1 MAECHIGSGRQPPLQ
16 SSHLPTG
23 PNMLTPKVALTLIIA
38 AVAGQPG
45 IAQHTGQPLLG
56 FTEAGAAVQHRLE
69 AAYDSHLDPDDL
81 AAWMH
86 ELAREPHHLG
96 SSHDARN
103 VETLRRW
110 FAEWGYDVD
119 VARYEVLLPTPV
131 TRSLAMTAPH
141 AFTASL
147 TERAVDGDASTT
159 SPDVLPPYNA
169 FSPDGDVTGELVYVN
184 YGTREDYEL
193 LARYGVDVEGKI
205 VIARYGRVFRGVKPK
220 LAAEHG
226 AIACLI
232 FSDPVDDGY
241 YPGEVYPEGP
251 YKNDSGVQRGSIMDL
266 PLHAGDLL
274 TPGWA
279 AVEGARRLTRDEA
292 PAMPTIPTLPI
303 SYGDARPLLD
313 AIEGPVAPIEW
324 RGALPITYRIGPG
337 PATVRLIVKFDWR
350 MVAAMNVVAR
360 LEGARWPD
368 QWVLRG
374 NHHDAWNHGARDPIA
389 GLVTVLAEAKAIAQL
404 PERPGRT
411 LVFAAWG
418 AEEQGLMGSTEW
430 AEEHREELT
439 EKAVLYT
446 NTDGNGRGFLSLG
459 GSHALTKFWAEVQR
473 DVVDPQTGLSL
484 ADRNRARIRAT
495 GDEKA
500 RKDLAERDLALGALG
515 SGSDYSAFIQ
525 HLGISS
531 ANISAGGEAES
542 GSYHTLYDTVEHY
555 ERFVDPGHVYGVVL
569 AKTTGR
575 ATLRMANAPLLPFDF
590 KDLASTVKGYVNE
603 VEELADKQRAE
614 TARVNGLIESGD
626 FTAAL
631 DPTKALQPPPH
642 RAPVPHFNFAPI
654 HNALARLD
662 AALDGTTLSPDL
674 DTATLDEIN
683 ILLYTA
689 ERLLLRKEGLPGRP
703 WFRHQ
708 IYSPGRYT
716 GYGAKTLP
724 WVREAIEQRRYD
736 QVAPGVTA
744 LADALNALAEQM
756 ERIKALAG

>member
-1 MAECHIGSGRQPPLQ
+1 
-16 SSHLPTG
+16 
-23 PNMLTPKVALTLIIA
+23 MLNRRGALTFA
-38 AVAGQPG
+38 VTAVACQQAIGQQDSP
-45 IAQHTGQPLLG
+45 PLLG
-56 FTEAGAAVQHRLE
+56 FTEAGAAAQHRLE
-69 AAYDSHLDPDDL
+69 AAYDNHLDPDDL

-103 VETLRRW
+103 VETLRSW
-110 FAEWGYDVD
+110 FTEWGYDTE
-119 VARYEVLLPTPV
+119 VARYDVLLPTPV
-131 TRSLAMTAPH
+131 TRSLTMTVPH
-141 AFTASL
+141 EFTASL
-147 TERAVDGDASTT
+147 TELPAVGDDSSA

-184 YGTREDYEL
+184 YGTREDYEM

-205 VIARYGRVFRGVKPK
+205 VIVRYGRVFRGVKPK

-226 AIACLI
+226 AIGCLI
-232 FSDPVDDGY
+232 YSDPVDDGY

-251 YKNDSGVQRGSIMDL
+251 YKNASGVQRGSIMDL

-279 AVEGARRLTRDEA
+279 AVEGARRLAREEA
-292 PAMPTIPTLPI
+292 PAMAAIPTLPI
-303 SYGDARPLLD
+303 SYHDARPVLD
-313 AIEGPVAPIEW
+313 AIEGPVAPTAW

-337 PATVRLIVKFDWR
+337 PATVRLTVKFDWR
-350 MVAAMNVVAR
+350 TATAMNVIAR

-374 NHHDAWNHGARDPIA
+374 NHHDAWNHGARDPIS
-389 GLVTVLAEAKAIAQL
+389 GLVTVLAEARAIAQL

-430 AEEHREELT
+430 AEEHREELAQ
-439 EKAVLYT
+439 KAVVYT
-446 NTDGNGRGFLSLG
+446 NTDGNGRGFVRLG

-484 ADRNRARIRAT
+484 ADRNRARIRAS

-500 RKDLAERDLALGALG
+500 RKDLAERDLSLGALG
-515 SGSDYSAFIQ
+515 SGSDYSAFFQ

-531 ANISAGGEAES
+531 ANISAGGEGES

-569 AKTTGR
+569 AKATGR

-590 KDLASTVKGYVNE
+590 RDLASTIERYVKE
-603 VEELADKQRAE
+603 VEELADQQRAE
-614 TARVNGLIESGD
+614 TARVNGLIESGQ

-631 DPTKALQPPPH
+631 DPTKALRPPPL
-642 RAPVPHFNFAPI
+642 REAVPHFNFAPI

-662 AALDGTTLSPDL
+662 AALTGIRLSPDL
-674 DTATLDEIN
+674 DAATLDQIN
-683 ILLYTA
+683 TLLYTA
-689 ERLLLRKEGLPGRP
+689 ERVLLQEDGLPGRP

-708 IYSPGRYT
+708 VYSPGRYT

-724 WVREAIEQRRYD
+724 WVREAIEQRNYD
-736 QVAPGVTA
+736 QVAPGVA
-744 LADALNALAEQM
+744 VLAAALNALAEQM
-756 ERIKALAG
+756 ERVKALTR

>member
-1 MAECHIGSGRQPPLQ
+1 
-16 SSHLPTG
+16 
-23 PNMLTPKVALTLIIA
+23 MLNPKVALALTVA
-38 AVAGQPG
+38 AVAGQQA
-45 IAQHTGQPLLG
+45 IAQQASQPLLG
-56 FTEAGAAVQHRLE
+56 FTEAGAAAQHRLE

-103 VETLRRW
+103 VETLRGW
-110 FAEWGYDVD
+110 FTEWGYDTE
-119 VARYEVLLPTPV
+119 VARYDVLLPTPV
-131 TRSLAMTAPH
+131 TRTLTMTAPH
-141 AFTASL
+141 VFTASL
-147 TERAVDGDASTT
+147 TERAVDGDAS
-159 SPDVLPPYNA
+159 SASSDVLPPYNA
-169 FSPDGDVTGELVYVN
+169 FSPDDDVTGELVYVN

-205 VIARYGRVFRGVKPK
+205 VIVRYGRVFRGVKPR

-226 AIACLI
+226 AIGCLI
-232 FSDPVDDGY
+232 FSDPADDGY
-241 YPGEVYPEGP
+241 YRGEVYPEGP
-251 YKNDSGVQRGSIMDL
+251 YKNDSAVQRGSIMDL

-279 AVEGARRLTRDEA
+279 AVEGAERLARDEA

-313 AIEGPVAPIEW
+313 AIEGPVAPTEW

-337 PATVRLIVKFDWR
+337 PATVRLTVKFDWR
-350 MVAAMNVVAR
+350 MVTAMNVVAR
-360 LEGARWPD
+360 LKGARWPD

-411 LVFAAWG
+411 VLFAAWG

-430 AEEHREELT
+430 AEENREELT

-446 NTDGNGRGFLSLG
+446 NTDGNGRGFVRLG

-473 DVVDPQTGLSL
+473 DVADPQTGLSL

-515 SGSDYSAFIQ
+515 SGSDYSAFFH

-531 ANISAGGEAES
+531 ANISADGEAES

-590 KDLASTVKGYVNE
+590 KDLASTIKGYVKE

-614 TARVNGLIESGD
+614 TARVNGLIESGE
-626 FTAAL
+626 FAAAL
-631 DPTKALQPPPH
+631 DPTKALQPPPL
-642 RAPVPHFNFAPI
+642 REDVPHFNFAPI
-654 HNALARLD
+654 HNALAKLD
-662 AALDGTTLSPDL
+662 TALNKTTLSPDL
-674 DTATLDEIN
+674 DAATLDEIN
-683 ILLYTA
+683 TLLYTA
-689 ERLLLRKEGLPGRP
+689 ERLLLREEGLPGRP

-724 WVREAIEQRRYD
+724 WVREAIEQRQYD
-736 QVAPGVTA
+736 QVEPGVTA
-744 LADALNALAEQM
+744 LAAALNALAAQM
-756 ERIKALAG
+756 ERVKALAG

>member
-1 MAECHIGSGRQPPLQ
+1 MPPPVANA
-16 SSHLPTG
+16 SRPYNRSTFPTG
-23 PNMLTPKVALTLIIA
+23 PNMRNPKLALALTVA
-38 AVAGQPG
+38 AVAGQQA
-45 IAQHTGQPLLG
+45 IAQQASLPVLG
-56 FTEAGAAVQHRLE
+56 FTETGAAAQHRLE

-81 AAWMH
+81 AAWMQ

-110 FAEWGYDVD
+110 FTEWGYDTE

-131 TRSLAMTAPH
+131 TRSLTMTAPR

-147 TERAVDGDASTT
+147 AERAVEGDASSA

-169 FSPDGDVTGELVYVN
+169 FSPDGDVAGELVYVN
-184 YGTREDYEL
+184 YGTREDYEM

-205 VIARYGRVFRGVKPK
+205 VIVRYGRVFRGVKPK

-226 AIACLI
+226 AIGCLI
-232 FSDPVDDGY
+232 YSDPADDGY
-241 YPGEVYPEGP
+241 FAGEVYPEGP

-279 AVEGARRLTRDEA
+279 AVEGAERLARDEA

-303 SYGDARPLLD
+303 SYADARPLLD
-313 AIEGPVAPIEW
+313 AIEGPVAPSAW

-337 PATVRLIVKFDWR
+337 PATVRLTVKFDWR
-350 MVAAMNVVAR
+350 MVTAMNVVAR
-360 LEGARWPD
+360 LEGATWPD

-411 LVFAAWG
+411 LVFGAWG

-446 NTDGNGRGFLSLG
+446 NTDGNGRGFLRLG

-484 ADRNRARIRAT
+484 ADRNRARIRAS

-500 RKDLAERDLALGALG
+500 RKDLAERDLSLGALG
-515 SGSDYSAFIQ
+515 SGSDYSAFFQ

-569 AKTTGR
+569 AKATGR

-590 KDLASTVKGYVNE
+590 KDLASTIKRYVKE

-614 TARVNGLIESGD
+614 TARVNGLIESGE
-626 FTAAL
+626 FAAAL
-631 DPTKALQPPPH
+631 DPTKALRPPPL
-642 RAPVPHFNFAPI
+642 REAVPHFNFAPI

-662 AALDGTTLSPDL
+662 GALAGTTLSPDL
-674 DTATLDEIN
+674 DAATLDEIN
-683 ILLYTA
+683 TLLYTA
-689 ERLLLRKEGLPGRP
+689 ERLLLLEEGLPGRE

-708 IYSPGRYT
+708 IYSPAAIRATARKRCLGSGRRSNSAST
-716 GYGAKTLP
+716 TRSRPA
-724 WVREAIEQRRYD
+724 
-736 QVAPGVTA
+736 
-744 LADALNALAEQM
+744 
-756 ERIKALAG
+756 

>member
-1 MAECHIGSGRQPPLQ
+1 
-16 SSHLPTG
+16 
-23 PNMLTPKVALTLIIA
+23 MLNRRGALTFA
-38 AVAGQPG
+38 VTAVACQQAIGHQDSP
-45 IAQHTGQPLLG
+45 PLLG
-56 FTEAGAAVQHRLE
+56 FTEAGAAAQHRLE
-69 AAYDSHLDPDDL
+69 AAYDNHLDPDDL

-110 FAEWGYDVD
+110 FTEWGYDTE
-119 VARYEVLLPTPV
+119 VARYDVLLPTPV
-131 TRSLAMTAPH
+131 TRSLTMTVPH
-141 AFTASL
+141 EFTASL
-147 TERAVDGDASTT
+147 TELPAVGDESSA

-184 YGTREDYEL
+184 YGTREDYET

-205 VIARYGRVFRGVKPK
+205 VIVRYGRVFRGVKPK

-226 AIACLI
+226 AIGCLI
-232 FSDPVDDGY
+232 YSDPVDDGY

-251 YKNDSGVQRGSIMDL
+251 YKNASGVQRGSIMDL

-279 AVEGARRLTRDEA
+279 AVEGARRLAREEA
-292 PAMPTIPTLPI
+292 PAMAAIPTLPI
-303 SYGDARPLLD
+303 SYHDARPVLD
-313 AIEGPVAPIEW
+313 AIEGPVAPTAW

-337 PATVRLIVKFDWR
+337 PATVRLTVKFDWR
-350 MVAAMNVVAR
+350 TATAMNVIAR

-374 NHHDAWNHGARDPIA
+374 NHHDAWNHGARDPIS
-389 GLVTVLAEAKAIAQL
+389 GLVTVLAEARAIAQL

-430 AEEHREELT
+430 AEEHREELAQ
-439 EKAVLYT
+439 KAVVYT
-446 NTDGNGRGFLSLG
+446 NTDGNGRGFVRLG

-484 ADRNRARIRAT
+484 ADRSRARIRAS

-500 RKDLAERDLALGALG
+500 RKDLAERDLSLGALG
-515 SGSDYSAFIQ
+515 SGSDYSAFFQ

-531 ANISAGGEAES
+531 ANISAGGEGES

-569 AKTTGR
+569 AKATGR
-575 ATLRMANAPLLPFDF
+575 ATLRMANTPLLPFDF
-590 KDLASTVKGYVNE
+590 RDLASTIERYVKE
-603 VEELADKQRAE
+603 VEELADQQRAE
-614 TARVNGLIESGD
+614 TARVNGLIESGQ

-631 DPTKALQPPPH
+631 DPTKALRPPPL
-642 RAPVPHFNFAPI
+642 REAVPHFNFAPI

-662 AALDGTTLSPDL
+662 AALTGIRLSPDL
-674 DTATLDEIN
+674 DAATLDQIN
-683 ILLYTA
+683 TLLYTA
-689 ERLLLRKEGLPGRP
+689 ERVLLHEDGLPGRP

-708 IYSPGRYT
+708 VYSPGRYT

-724 WVREAIEQRRYD
+724 WVREAIEQRNYD
-736 QVAPGVTA
+736 QVAPGVA
-744 LADALNALAEQM
+744 VLAAALNALAEQM
-756 ERIKALAG
+756 ERVKALTR